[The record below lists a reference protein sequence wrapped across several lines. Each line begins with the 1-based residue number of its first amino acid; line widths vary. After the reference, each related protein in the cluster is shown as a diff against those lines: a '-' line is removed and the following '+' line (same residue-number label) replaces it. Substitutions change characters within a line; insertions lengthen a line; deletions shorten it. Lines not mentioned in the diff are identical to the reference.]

1 MSVVETQGRRPPYL
15 SAAAA
20 GPPGRVRRSPFGWAV
35 FLVLFSVII
44 PREAAGIDSQSPS
57 WIYLK
62 AFGDF
67 RWIDVMVFSVLGLV
81 AALRIGSNRFFK
93 LHAPKDMGRWSV
105 LFGSAIVLSM
115 VHGSL
120 AGGTELFFDW
130 QGLAVGFAFMLVLY
144 QLVRTRPGAVRVAAL
159 ALIAVLVGRAVYQ
172 LANFFAGTSGVTL
185 QGVRIPVFD
194 GPTLSNT
201 VFVLIAAG
209 CIAVG
214 WKRGPFSARLL
225 CGGAAM
231 VALVLVVLAFRRT
244 YWGEAFVGLVAIL
257 LVFNKRRL
265 SALLTVV
272 ALAVAL
278 LPYLP
283 GEFRLRAESA
293 NPFAADENRYTETN
307 DDHLNDLRDAW
318 DVIKQDPVLG
328 YGLGRPYETERVQN
342 WKFTSWGVHNAVL
355 HVWLRYGALGL
366 ISFLALHLATLRW
379 LLRLSRRFHP
389 DSFERW
395 WVIAG
400 FSYITAT
407 LVVSLFASPWPY
419 GASQNSMLILG
430 VVGTAFALQNQLRSR
445 APIPRNVDV
454 GPEGS
459 APRLA

>member
-1 MSVVETQGRRPPYL
+1 MAVVETPGRRPLYV
-15 SAAAA
+15 SAGAARKA
-20 GPPGRVRRSPFGWAV
+20 RRSPFGWV
-35 FLVLFSVII
+35 LFLVLFSLII
-44 PREAAGIDSQSPS
+44 PREAAGIDSASPA

-67 RWIDVMVFSVLGLV
+67 RWIDVIVFGVLGFV
-81 AALRIGSNRFFK
+81 AALRIGSDRFFK

-105 LFGSAIVLSM
+105 LLGLAIVLSM

-130 QGLAVGFAFMLVLY
+130 QGLAVGVAFMLVLY
-144 QLVRTRPGAVRVAAL
+144 QLVRTRPGAVRVAAF
-159 ALIAVLVGRAVYQ
+159 ALIAVLVARAAYQ
-172 LANFFAGTSGVTL
+172 LATFVAGTTGVTL

-214 WKRGPFSARLL
+214 WKRGPFSARVL
-225 CGGAAM
+225 CGGAALL
-231 VALVLVVLAFRRT
+231 ALVLVVLAFRRT

-265 SALLTVV
+265 SALL
-272 ALAVAL
+272 ALAALGVAL

-293 NPFAADENRYTETN
+293 NPFAAEENRYTVTN

-328 YGLGRPYETERVQN
+328 YGLGRPYETERIEN

-366 ISFLALHLATLRW
+366 VSYLALHLATLRW
-379 LLRLSRRFHP
+379 LLRLSRRFHT

-395 WVIAG
+395 WLIAG
-400 FSYITAT
+400 FSYVTAT

-430 VVGTAFALQNQLRSR
+430 FVGTAFALQNQLPGRGQ
-445 APIPRNVDV
+445 APRDV
-454 GPEGS
+454 TPGTERS
-459 APRLA
+459 APRLG